1 VNATVDPLGTT
12 LTLNYSEA
20 LDPLNPPAV
29 GDFTVTAG
37 GQVVTVTG
45 VTVVGS
51 TVVLTL
57 GTAVTAGQA
66 VEVGYTDPTAGNDV
80 NAIQDAAGN
89 DAASLPAT
97 PVSNDSTVPGGDTT
111 APTFVSAAVD
121 TTGTSLTLT
130 YSEALDGTHPPAV
143 GDFTVTA
150 GGQVVTVTNVA
161 VVGSTVVL
169 TLGAPVTAGQAVEV
183 GYTDPTAGNDVN
195 AIQDAAGN
203 DAASLP
209 ATPVSNDSTVPG
221 GDTTAP
227 TFVSAAVDTT
237 GTSLTL
243 TYSEALDGT
252 HPPAVGDFTVTAG
265 GQVVTVTNVA
275 VVGSTVV
282 LTLGTAVTAG
292 QAVEVGYTDPTAGN
306 DVNAIQDAA
315 GNDAASLPATPVSN
329 DSTVPGGDTTAPTF
343 VSAAVDT
350 TGTSLTLTYSE
361 ALDGTHPPAVGD
373 FTVTAGG
380 QVVTVTNVAVVGS
393 TVVLTLGAPVT
404 AGQAVE
410 VGYTDPTAGND
421 AASLPATPVSNDST
435 VPGGDTTAPTFVS
448 AAVDTTGTSLTLTYS
463 EALDGTHPPAVG
475 DFTVT
480 AGGQVVTVTNVA
492 VVGSTVVLTL
502 GTAVTAGQAVEVGY
516 TDPTA
521 GNDLNAIQDAAG
533 NDAASLPATPV
544 SNDSTVP
551 GGDTTA
557 PTFVSAAVDTT
568 GTSLTLTYSEALD
581 GTHPPA
587 VGDFTVTA
595 GGQVVTVT
603 NVAVVGSTVVLT
615 LGAPVTAGQAVEVGY
630 TDPTAGNDLNAIQ
643 DAAGNDA
650 ASLPA
655 TPVSNDSTVP
665 GGDTTAPTFVSA
677 AVDTTGTSLTL
688 TYSEALDGT
697 HPPAV
702 GDFTV
707 TAGGQVV
714 TVTGVT
720 VVGSTVV
727 LTLGTAVTAGQA
739 VEVGYTDPTAGND
752 LNAIQDAAGNDA
764 ASLPAT
770 PVSND
775 STVPGGDTTAPTF
788 VSAAVD
794 TTGTSLTLTYSEAL
808 DGTHP
813 PAVGDFTVTAGG
825 QVVTVTGVT
834 VVGSTVV
841 LTLGTPVTAG
851 QAVEVG
857 YTDPTAGNDLNA
869 IQDAAGNDA
878 ASLPATPVSN
888 DSTVPG

>member
-1 VNATVDPLGTT
+1 
-12 LTLNYSEA
+12 
-20 LDPLNPPAV
+20 
-29 GDFTVTAG
+29 
-37 GQVVTVTG
+37 
-45 VTVVGS
+45 
-51 TVVLTL
+51 
-57 GTAVTAGQA
+57 
-66 VEVGYTDPTAGNDV
+66 
-80 NAIQDAAGN
+80 
-89 DAASLPAT
+89 
-97 PVSNDSTVPGGDTT
+97 NDSTVPGGDTT

-169 TLGAPVTAGQAVEV
+169 TLGTAVTAGQAVEV

-393 TVVLTLGAPVT
+393 TVVLTLG
-404 AGQAVE
+404 
-410 VGYTDPTAGND
+410 
-421 AASLPATPVSNDST
+421 
-435 VPGGDTTAPTFVS
+435 
-448 AAVDTTGTSLTLTYS
+448 
-463 EALDGTHPPAVG
+463 
-475 DFTVT
+475 
-480 AGGQVVTVTNVA
+480 
-492 VVGSTVVLTL
+492 
-502 GTAVTAGQAVEVGY
+502 TAVTAGQAVEVGY

-521 GNDLNAIQDAAG
+521 GNDVNAIQDLAG
-533 NDAASLPATPV
+533 NDAATLPTTSV
-544 SNDSTVP
+544 TNDSTVL
-551 GGDTTA
+551 DTTA
-557 PTFVSAAVDTT
+557 PSFVSAVVD
-568 GTSLTLTYSEALD
+568 
-581 GTHPPA
+581 P
-587 VGDFTVTA
+587 
-595 GGQVVTVT
+595 
-603 NVAVVGSTVVLT
+603 
-615 LGAPVTAGQAVEVGY
+615 LG
-630 TDPTAGNDLNAIQ
+630 
-643 DAAGNDA
+643 
-650 ASLPA
+650 
-655 TPVSNDSTVP
+655 
-665 GGDTTAPTFVSA
+665 
-677 AVDTTGTSLTL
+677 
-688 TYSEALDGT
+688 
-697 HPPAV
+697 
-702 GDFTV
+702 
-707 TAGGQVV
+707 
-714 TVTGVT
+714 
-720 VVGSTVV
+720 
-727 LTLGTAVTAGQA
+727 
-739 VEVGYTDPTAGND
+739 
-752 LNAIQDAAGNDA
+752 
-764 ASLPAT
+764 
-770 PVSND
+770 
-775 STVPGGDTTAPTF
+775 
-788 VSAAVD
+788 
-794 TTGTSLTLTYSEAL
+794 
-808 DGTHP
+808 
-813 PAVGDFTVTAGG
+813 
-825 QVVTVTGVT
+825 
-834 VVGSTVV
+834 
-841 LTLGTPVTAG
+841 
-851 QAVEVG
+851 
-857 YTDPTAGNDLNA
+857 
-869 IQDAAGNDA
+869 
-878 ASLPATPVSN
+878 
-888 DSTVPG
+888 